1 MSTIKRIRRMIRRC
15 QFNVATG
22 LSVTR
27 RSHGQYFI
35 TFFVFL
41 GIFIFAILHT
51 IISMMITNVEYKQTG
66 YLDLYLEN
74 TNICWRNQTLKM
86 KTHDEWST
94 GLEYI
99 DCGKYNYKSMQ
110 NHLLQ
115 IHQKLRNSTDGEESS
130 IRAGKRFIFRG
141 NCSHLMNVGYSPSQP
156 TFIEPGACFEY
167 QHNDQKLFFATKTT
181 TSFLCLPSFLIVGTM
196 KGGTGEIMKWL
207 KLHPFLKAGNGFE
220 YVEHKRAVQKLQN
233 PQEKALETTPE
244 SDSKQKQPV
253 SSSDLSHM
261 NTKEVHFFS
270 KYLSHHHDKH
280 HQQNHDHLHQH
291 NHHLLSSSEK
301 WNLLQEYLHYFPPF
315 STETEVSSLYT
326 FEKSPDYMRNK
337 QVLELIYSLFP
348 KMKIIVQVRNPSKR
362 AISEFFHNCRKKRF
376 IKLIS
381 SPNKNRNNNY
391 NGSNLSYS
399 KGMVLKNSFELKDFH
414 QLKEDEN
421 DSSGEKNDR
430 FTVNAKSL
438 PINSYITMPYPCSME
453 DMITYFT
460 QFDPN
465 YGQKG
470 NKRRRR
476 LQGRKPS
483 DANTNS
489 TNKKT
494 SSSQEIPITPAKTIA
509 LPAKSNNNNNNGNQN
524 KNSSP
529 KSPLTEPKPPNTGII
544 STNTGGKSTNKLE
557 RTSALA
563 ETIIPL
569 DKKRSSPFQNLPLTH
584 LQEQYPKEILNGFY
598 YNQINNLLSM

>member
-15 QFNVATG
+15 QFNLATG

-74 TNICWRNQTLKM
+74 TNICWRNQTLKL

-99 DCGKYNYKSMQ
+99 DCQKYNYKSMQ
-110 NHLLQ
+110 DHLLQ
-115 IHQKLRNSTDGEESS
+115 INQKLRNTTDGEESS
-130 IRAGKRFIFRG
+130 IRAGKRFVFRG
-141 NCSHLMNVGYSPSQP
+141 NCSHLTNVGYSPSQP
-156 TFIEPGACFEY
+156 SFIEPGACFEY
-167 QHNDQKLFFATKTT
+167 QHNDQKLFFATKST

-233 PQEKALETTPE
+233 QQEKALETTAE
-244 SDSKQKQPV
+244 SDSKQKQSV

-270 KYLSHHHDKH
+270 KYLSHRKH
-280 HQQNHDHLHQH
+280 HQQHPDHHH
-291 NHHLLSSSEK
+291 HNNHHLLSSSEK

-315 STETEVSSLYT
+315 STETEVSSVYT

-337 QVLELIYSLFP
+337 QVLELIHSLFP
-348 KMKIIVQVRNPSKR
+348 NMKIIVQVRNPSKR

-381 SPNKNRNNNY
+381 SPNKNRNNN
-391 NGSNLSYS
+391 NGSNSSYS

-414 QLKEDEN
+414 QLKEDEI
-421 DSSGEKNDR
+421 DTTGEKNDR

-438 PINSYITMPYPCSME
+438 PINSYITMPYPCSVE

-470 NKRRRR
+470 TKIRRRR
-476 LQGRKPS
+476 LQGRKLS
-483 DANTNS
+483 AATTNS

-494 SSSQEIPITPAKTIA
+494 STITPAKTTV
-509 LPAKSNNNNNNGNQN
+509 LPAKNSNNNNNGTQN
-524 KNSSP
+524 KNSSS
-529 KSPLTEPKPPNTGII
+529 KSLLTQQKPPNTGIA
-544 STNTGGKSTNKLE
+544 STNTSSKITNKLE
-557 RTSALA
+557 RTPARA

-569 DKKRSSPFQNLPLTH
+569 ERKRSFQNLPLGH